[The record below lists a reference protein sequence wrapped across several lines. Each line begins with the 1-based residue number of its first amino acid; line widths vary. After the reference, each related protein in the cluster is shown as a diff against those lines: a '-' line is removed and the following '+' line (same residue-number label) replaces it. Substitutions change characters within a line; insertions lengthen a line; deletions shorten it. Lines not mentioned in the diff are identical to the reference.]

1 MRNDWYGKDIG
12 LSVRIFF
19 TMAALAIV
27 YLAFITI
34 LFVLGVDILVIS
46 LFVGLFLV
54 IQLAFSDRLV
64 VLSAGGRIVS
74 EQEAPELH
82 DIVTRLCSM
91 GDLPKPKIA
100 IVRSS
105 VPNAF
110 ATGKGKKSSVVAVT
124 TALMDTLDKSELEA
138 VIAHELTHIANR
150 DAFVMS
156 VAGFMSTIAWYVARF
171 SIYMRRGRDRDNG
184 SGVIIWLV
192 SIAVWFLSFLL
203 IRALSRYREFSA
215 DRGSALLTGNPS
227 ALISALL
234 KISGD
239 IRRVPERD
247 LREVEGI
254 SAFFIVPAAVKGIF
268 STHPPTEKRI
278 ERLRQME
285 REMEGI
291 A

>member
-12 LSVRIFF
+12 LSTRIFF
-19 TMAALAIV
+19 TMAALAII

-34 LFVLGVDILVIS
+34 LSVLGVDMLVIS

-54 IQLAFSDRLV
+54 IQLVFSDRLV

-110 ATGKGKKSSVVAVT
+110 AAGKGKKSSVVAVT
-124 TALMDTLDKSELEA
+124 TALMDTLDKPELEA

-171 SIYMRRGRDRDNG
+171 SIYIRGGRDRDNG

-192 SIAVWFLSFLL
+192 SVAVWFLSFLL

>member
-12 LSVRIFF
+12 LSLRVFF

-34 LFVLGVDILVIS
+34 LYALGVDILVIS

-124 TALMDTLDKSELEA
+124 TALMDTLNKQELEA
-138 VIAHELTHIANR
+138 VIAHELTHVANR

-171 SIYMRRGRDRDNG
+171 SIYMRSGRDRNNG
-184 SGVIIWLV
+184 AGVIIWLV
-192 SIAVWFLSFLL
+192 SVAVWFLSFLL

-239 IRRVPERD
+239 IRRVPEKD

>member
-1 MRNDWYGKDIG
+1 
-12 LSVRIFF
+12 
-19 TMAALAIV
+19 
-27 YLAFITI
+27 
-34 LFVLGVDILVIS
+34 
-46 LFVGLFLV
+46 
-54 IQLAFSDRLV
+54 
-64 VLSAGGRIVS
+64 
-74 EQEAPELH
+74 
-82 DIVTRLCSM
+82 M

-124 TALMDTLDKSELEA
+124 TALMDTLNKQELEA
-138 VIAHELTHIANR
+138 VIAHELTHVANR

-171 SIYMRRGRDRDNG
+171 SIYMRSGRDRNNG
-184 SGVIIWLV
+184 SGVIIWFV
-192 SIAVWFLSFLL
+192 SVAVWFLSFLL

-239 IRRVPERD
+239 IRRVPEKD

>member
-1 MRNDWYGKDIG
+1 
-12 LSVRIFF
+12 
-19 TMAALAIV
+19 
-27 YLAFITI
+27 
-34 LFVLGVDILVIS
+34 
-46 LFVGLFLV
+46 
-54 IQLAFSDRLV
+54 
-64 VLSAGGRIVS
+64 
-74 EQEAPELH
+74 
-82 DIVTRLCSM
+82 
-91 GDLPKPKIA
+91 
-100 IVRSS
+100 
-105 VPNAF
+105 
-110 ATGKGKKSSVVAVT
+110 
-124 TALMDTLDKSELEA
+124 
-138 VIAHELTHIANR
+138 
-150 DAFVMS
+150 
-156 VAGFMSTIAWYVARF
+156 
-171 SIYMRRGRDRDNG
+171 
-184 SGVIIWLV
+184 VIIWLV
-192 SIAVWFLSFLL
+192 SVAVWFLSFLL

>member
-1 MRNDWYGKDIG
+1 MRKDWYGRDLG
-12 LSVRIFF
+12 LSTRIFL
-19 TMAALAIV
+19 TMATLAIV

-34 LFVLGVDILVIS
+34 LSVLGVDILVIS
-46 LFVGLFLV
+46 VFAGLFLLA
-54 IQLAFSDRLV
+54 QLFFSDRLV
-64 VLSAGGRIVS
+64 VLSTGGRIVS

-100 IVRSS
+100 VVHSS

-110 ATGKGKKSSVVAVT
+110 ATGRGKKSSVVAVT
-124 TALMDTLDKSELEA
+124 TSLMDTLDRQELEA

-156 VAGFMSTIAWYVARF
+156 IAGFMSTIAWYIARF

-192 SIAVWFLSFLL
+192 SVAVWFLSFLL
-203 IRALSRYREFSA
+203 IRALSRYREFAA
-215 DRGSALLTGNPS
+215 DRGSAILTGNPS
-227 ALISALL
+227 ALISALM

-239 IRRVPERD
+239 IRRVPDKD

-254 SAFFIVPAAVKGIF
+254 NAFFIIPTAVKGIF

-278 ERLRQME
+278 EKLREIE
-285 REMEGI
+285 RSMEGMG
-291 A
+291 